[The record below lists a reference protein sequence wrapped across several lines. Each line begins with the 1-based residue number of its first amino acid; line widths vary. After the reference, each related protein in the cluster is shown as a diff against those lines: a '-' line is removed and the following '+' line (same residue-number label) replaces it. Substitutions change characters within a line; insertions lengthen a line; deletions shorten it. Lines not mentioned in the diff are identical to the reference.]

1 MGANLSFDYWKSNFC
16 TKNNPNRDNFSPEVP
31 FSLFWKYGEL
41 AESISAYSIL
51 KKLAF
56 LDNSIIE
63 WNSQKS
69 AFFRA
74 VINKLT
80 FKRRCIVKNLKIS

>member
-51 KKLAF
+51 KKTCLP
-56 LDNSIIE
+56 
-63 WNSQKS
+63 
-69 AFFRA
+69 R
-74 VINKLT
+74 
-80 FKRRCIVKNLKIS
+80 